1 MPVLALQE
9 KPSSANPTGGAANA
23 TQNATQK
30 TRFLPFAIACFL
42 NYSKAHNY

>member
-9 KPSSANPTGGAANA
+9 KPSSANPTGGAA
-23 TQNATQK
+23 NATQK